1 MLPRRIHPA
10 ITPEEH
16 GIVNEH
22 HQPGVAANRQVPSPP
37 GSARVAALAL
47 LALITLAAAP
57 IASRAAP
64 HIETDTELATAGYY
78 QLRWSAAT
86 TDVQLQVSEPQNGGA
101 SIIYTG
107 PDRARV
113 ISGQTDG
120 TRVYRVRELG
130 AATPS
135 AWSAPVS
142 VTVAHHSLGR
152 ALVFFTIGALVFLA
166 TLALIVRGARNDH

>member
-1 MLPRRIHPA
+1 LLPTWTHPA

-16 GIVNEH
+16 GIFNEH
-22 HQPGVAANRQVPSPP
+22 HQPGAAVYRQAPSPP
-37 GSARVAALAL
+37 GAARGAAVALF
-47 LALITLAAAP
+47 ALITLAAAP
-57 IASRAAP
+57 VASRAAP

-78 QLRWSAAT
+78 QLRWSATT
-86 TDVQLQVSEPQNGGA
+86 TDVELQVSEPENGSA

-152 ALVFFTIGALVFLA
+152 ALVFFSIGALVFLA
-166 TLALIVRGARNDH
+166 TLALIVRGARSDG